1 MAYRSLR
8 EFLDRLERAGELVR
22 VREPVDPVLEMA
34 ALADRAAK
42 QGGPALLFENV
53 AGRPGALPVAMN
65 LFGTRRRTSWAL
77 SCDDFEDHA
86 RELRSLLHTA
96 PPSNLWEKLKLL
108 PRLGRLASMA
118 PRQVSTAPCQEVVR
132 RGPEVD
138 LGELPVLT
146 TWPHDAGPFL
156 TLPQVITR
164 DPEDRARNVGMY
176 RLQLLGQRRLAMHWQ
191 LHKTATAHFRGYRR
205 RGEKMPVA
213 IALGGDPA
221 LTYCASAPLPPGIDE
236 YLFAGFLRG
245 EAVRMVKGVATD
257 LVVPADADLVI
268 EGFVDP
274 AAPSVREGPFGD
286 HTGFYSLADDYPA
299 LEVAALTHRRE
310 PIYPAT
316 VVGPPPMEDFWMGAA
331 TARLFLPLLQLVF
344 PEIADM
350 AFPAEGVFH
359 NLCLVSMRK
368 EYPGHAKKL
377 MHGLWGSGQ
386 MSSTKTLVVFDE
398 DVDVQDASQAAWRAL
413 ANVDARRDLVVL
425 EGPVDVLDHS
435 APQLGLGAK
444 LGVDATRKWAEE
456 GGREWPE
463 PCVHPAEVLARMD
476 ALYDRLVPGA
486 PPLRRTRLAEPPAAA
501 WSPRKGA
508 A

>member
-22 VREPVDPVLEMA
+22 VKEPVALELEMA

-42 QGGPALLFENV
+42 SGGPALLFESV
-53 AGRPGALPVAMN
+53 AGRPGSMPVVMN

-77 SCDDFEDHA
+77 SCEDYEEHA
-86 RELRSLLHTA
+86 SALRSLLHTA
-96 PPSNLWEKLKLL
+96 PPSSLWEKLKML

-118 PRQVSTAPCQEVVR
+118 PKHVSSAACQETVL
-132 RGPEVD
+132 RGAEAD
-138 LGELPVLT
+138 LGALPVLT
-146 TWPHDAGPFL
+146 TWPHDGGPFV

-164 DPEDRARNVGMY
+164 DPETGARNVGMY
-176 RLQLLGQRRLAMHWQ
+176 RLQVLGPRRLAMHWQ
-191 LHKTATAHFRGYRR
+191 LHKTATAHFRGYKR
-205 RGEKMPVA
+205 RGERMPVA

-245 EAVRMVKGVATD
+245 EAVRLVKGVATD
-257 LVVPADADLVI
+257 LDVPADADVVI

-274 AAPSVREGPFGD
+274 AAPLVLEGPFGD

-299 LEVAALTHRRE
+299 LEVAAITLRRD
-310 PIYPAT
+310 PVYPAT
-316 VVGPPPMEDFWMGAA
+316 VVGPPPAEDLWLGNA
-331 TARLFLPLLQLVF
+331 TARLFLPMLQLVF
-344 PEIADM
+344 PEIVDM
-350 AFPAEGVFH
+350 SFPAEGVFH
-359 NLCLVSMRK
+359 NLCLVSIKK

-386 MSSTKTLVVFDE
+386 MASTKTIVVFDE
-398 DVDVQDASQAAWRAL
+398 DVDVQDASRAAWRAL
-413 ANVDARRDLVVL
+413 ANVDARRDLAVV
-425 EGPVDVLDHS
+425 EGPVDVLDHA
-435 APQLGLGAK
+435 APSMGLGAK
-444 LGVDATRKWAEE
+444 IGVDATRKWAEE

-463 PCVHPAEVLARMD
+463 PCVHPRAVVERMD
-476 ALYDRLVPGA
+476 ALYERLLPGA
-486 PPLRRTRLAEPPAAA
+486 QPPARPRIAEPAAAA